1 MVLTRN
7 RRDAL
12 RSCVASVLRQQFDDF
27 EIVLLDDA
35 SEGVDT
41 AATIALEFSDERIR
55 PYRVESSLG
64 VAGGRNFLMEHSHG
78 EILVV
83 IDDDAV
89 LVDVRSVNQ
98 FKDGHIIGARN
109 VPGDQIADGAKA
121 LEKFRDQTIITCCDS
136 GATSGAAARRLTE
149 LGFSRVVNLRGGLT
163 AWRQDN
169 LPVSKG

>member
-1 MVLTRN
+1 M
-7 RRDAL
+7 DAL
-12 RSCVASVLRQQFDDF
+12 LQHFSAHPFLAGAAVALTVAVLVHELRQRANA
-27 EIVLLDDA
+27 A
-35 SEGVDT
+35 SAVSPTEAV
-41 AATIALEFSDERIR
+41 R
-55 PYRVESSLG
+55 
-64 VAGGRNFLMEHSHG
+64 LMNDG
-78 EILVV
+78 
-83 IDDDAV
+83 AV

-98 FKDGHIIGARN
+98 FKDGHITGARN